1 MLNTMSRVVDFGN
14 RYAASN
20 KKTEHPSGP
29 RVKKS

>member
-20 KKTEHPSGP
+20 KKTEHPGGP
-29 RVKKS
+29 RVKRS